1 MKKIVFVA
9 IIAALMFAGCGVVSK
24 NETALEVIG
33 TVAVEPVDSVE
44 PIDSIENCFD
54 FGQIVW
60 SVRRSVGREDAYL
73 VRYMVVAQEGELV
86 AVVPIFNPDPEETRA
101 VLIEAA
107 QMPLDGT
114 GYLDLVLTD
123 NCYQSREQAQMA
135 ADRENGEVS
144 G

>member
-1 MKKIVFVA
+1 MKKFIFA
-9 IIAALMFAGCGVVSK
+9 AAIAALMFAGCSVAPE

-33 TVAVEPVDSVE
+33 TVAVEPIDSV
-44 PIDSIENCFD
+44 ENCFD

-60 SVRRSVGREDAYL
+60 SVRRSVDREDAYL

-86 AVVPIFNPDPEETRA
+86 AVVPIFNPDPVETRA

-107 QMPLDGT
+107 QMPMDGT
-114 GYLDLVLTD
+114 GHLDLVLAD
-123 NCYQSREQAQMA
+123 NCYQSREQAQVA
-135 ADRENGEVS
+135 ADRENGEVE

>member
-1 MKKIVFVA
+1 MKKFIFA
-9 IIAALMFAGCGVVSK
+9 AAIAALMLAGCGAEPEPK
-24 NETALEVIG
+24 TTLEVIG
-33 TVAVEPVDSVE
+33 TAAVEP
-44 PIDSIENCFD
+44 IASIENCFD

-60 SVRRSVGREDAYL
+60 SVRRSVDREDAYL

-86 AVVPIFNPDPEETRA
+86 AVVPIFNPDPVETRA

-114 GYLDLVLTD
+114 GHLDLVLVD
-123 NCYQSREQAQMA
+123 NCYQYREQAQMA